1 MDEQTLREAVR
12 ADEVR
17 IRSDLERLIALPSI
31 AFEGFP
37 RAPLDQA
44 ADLVAGMLRDA
55 GAPSVRKVEVP
66 GEAPSVL
73 AEWPGSPTVLLYAHY
88 DVQPAPADGW
98 ASDPFVPVQ
107 RDGRLFGRGAAD
119 DKSGVA
125 AHLAAIRAW
134 NGQPPIGVKVLVE
147 GSEENGRQKLLGVV
161 DADPELMRADVM
173 VICDDGNWKVG
184 VPTLTESL
192 RGHGKLTVTLS
203 TLEGALHSGQFGGAA
218 PDALLALVRLL
229 ATLHDDR
236 GALAVEGIQAGTWPG
251 NELPEAD
258 FRRQARVLDG
268 VSLIGTG
275 SVADRLWARHAISV
289 LGLDAPP
296 VEGAGNIVIP
306 SARAKIAVRV
316 PPGADPVRSM
326 DAVRTHL
333 EARVPWGARLE
344 IEVEPASAPV
354 ELDGHERAAE
364 RALAAAYGEP
374 VHRMGSGGSVPLVA
388 KLKTAYP
395 DAAFVMWGAQDAD
408 HAKIHAANES
418 VSLDEVASIA
428 LAEALLLR
436 ELANQEPV
444 SG

>member
-1 MDEQTLREAVR
+1 MDEQTLRDAVR
-12 ADEVR
+12 ADDVR
-17 IRSDLERLIALPSI
+17 IRSDLERLVALPSI

-55 GAPSVRKVEVP
+55 GAPSVRMIDVP

-88 DVQPAPADGW
+88 DVQPAPQDGW
-98 ASDPFVPVQ
+98 RTDPFGPEL
-107 RDGRLFGRGAAD
+107 RDGRLYGRGAAD

-125 AHLAAIRAW
+125 AHLAAMRAW
-134 NGQPPIGVKVLVE
+134 RGNPPVGVKILIE
-147 GSEENGRQKLLGVV
+147 GSEENGRQRLLGVV
-161 DADPELMRADVM
+161 DADPELMRADVV

-203 TLEGALHSGQFGGAA
+203 TLDGALHSGQFGGPA

-229 ATLHDDR
+229 ATLHDDH
-236 GALAVEGIQAGTWPG
+236 GAVAVEGLQEGTWPG
-251 NELPEAD
+251 ADMPEDD

-268 VSLIGTG
+268 VALVGAG
-275 SVADRLWARHAISV
+275 SIADRLWARHAISV

-296 VEGAGNIVIP
+296 VDGAGNIVIP
-306 SARAKIAVRV
+306 TARAKVAVRV
-316 PPGADPVRSM
+316 PPGADPAHTM
-326 DAVRTHL
+326 DAVRAHL
-333 EARVPWGARLE
+333 EAHAPWGARLE
-344 IEVEPASAPV
+344 LELEPASSPV

-364 RALAAAYGEP
+364 RALAAAYGLP

-388 KLKTAYP
+388 KLRSAYP
-395 DAAFVMWGAQDAD
+395 DAAFVLWGAQDAD

-418 VSLDEVASIA
+418 VSLDEVARIA

-436 ELANQEPV
+436 ELNV
-444 SG
+444 DGSR

>member
-1 MDEQTLREAVR
+1 MDEHTLREAVR
-12 ADEVR
+12 ADEAR
-17 IRSDLERLIALPSI
+17 IRSDLERLVALPSI

-37 RAPLDQA
+37 RAPLDDA
-44 ADLVAGMLRDA
+44 AKLVAGMLREA
-55 GAPSVRKVEVP
+55 GAPSVRMVEVP

-98 ASDPFVPVQ
+98 ATDPFTPVQ
-107 RDGRLFGRGAAD
+107 LDGRLYGRGAAD

-125 AHLAAIRAW
+125 AHLAALRAW
-134 NGQPPIGVKVLVE
+134 DGAPPVGVKILIE
-147 GSEENGRQKLLGVV
+147 GSEENGRQRLLGVV
-161 DADPELMRADVM
+161 DDDPELMRADVM

-236 GALAVEGIQAGTWPG
+236 GAIAVRGLQDGDWPG
-251 NELPEAD
+251 NELPEDD

-268 VSLIGTG
+268 VSLVGTG
-275 SVADRLWARHAISV
+275 TVADRLWARHAISV

-296 VEGAGNIVIP
+296 VDGAGNIVIP
-306 SARAKIAVRV
+306 SARARIAVRV

-326 DAVRTHL
+326 DAVRAHL
-333 EARVPWGARLE
+333 EAHVPWGAKLE
-344 IEVEPASAPV
+344 LEVEPASTPV
-354 ELDGHERAAE
+354 ALDGHERAAE
-364 RALAAAYGEP
+364 RALAAAYGQP

-395 DAAFVMWGAQDAD
+395 DAAFVLWGAQDAD

-418 VSLDEVASIA
+418 VSLDEVCRIA

-436 ELANQEPV
+436 ELNV
-444 SG
+444 NGGG

>member
-12 ADEVR
+12 ADEAR
-17 IRSDLERLIALPSI
+17 IRSDLERLVALPSI
-31 AFEGFP
+31 AFNGFP
-37 RAPLDQA
+37 RAPLDEA
-44 ADLVAGMLRDA
+44 ADLVAAMLRDA
-55 GAPSVRKVEVP
+55 GAPSVRMVDVP

-88 DVQPAPADGW
+88 DVQPAPHDGW
-98 ASDPFVPVQ
+98 QSEPFAPVQ
-107 RDGRLFGRGAAD
+107 RDGRLYGRGAAD

-125 AHLAAIRAW
+125 AHLAALRAW
-134 NGQPPIGVKVLVE
+134 RGSPPIGVKVLIE
-147 GSEENGRQKLLGVV
+147 GSEENGRQRLLGVV
-161 DADPELMRADVM
+161 DTDPDLMRADVM

-203 TLEGALHSGQFGGAA
+203 TLEGALHSGQFGGPA

-236 GALAVEGIQAGTWPG
+236 GAVAVEGLQDAQWPG
-251 NELPEAD
+251 AEMPEDD

-268 VSLIGTG
+268 VSLIGAG

-296 VEGAGNIVIP
+296 VDGAGNIVIP
-306 SARAKIAVRV
+306 SARAKVAVRV
-316 PPGADPVRSM
+316 PPGADPVHTM
-326 DAVRTHL
+326 DAVRAHL
-333 EARVPWGARLE
+333 KAHVPWGARLE
-344 IEVEPASAPV
+344 LDVEPASSPV

-364 RALAAAYGEP
+364 RALAAAYGRP
-374 VHRMGSGGSVPLVA
+374 VHRMGSGGSVPLVG
-388 KLKTAYP
+388 KLREAYP
-395 DAAFVMWGAQDAD
+395 DAAFVLWGAQDAD
-408 HAKIHAANES
+408 HAHIHAANES

-436 ELANQEPV
+436 ELAEDA
-444 SG
+444 

>member
-12 ADEVR
+12 ADEAR
-17 IRSDLERLIALPSI
+17 IRSDLERLVALPSI

-37 RAPLDQA
+37 RAPLDEA
-44 ADLVAGMLRDA
+44 ADLVAGMLRHA
-55 GAPSVRKVEVP
+55 GAPSVRTVEVP

-73 AEWPGSPTVLLYAHY
+73 AEWPGEPVVLLYAHY
-88 DVQPAPADGW
+88 DVQPAPRDGW
-98 ASDPFVPVQ
+98 QSDPFAPAL

-125 AHLAAIRAW
+125 AHLAAMRAW
-134 NGQPPIGVKVLVE
+134 GGRPPVGVKVLIE
-147 GSEENGRQKLLGVV
+147 GSEENGRQRLLGIV
-161 DADPELMRADVM
+161 DSDPDLMRADVM

-192 RGHGKLTVTLS
+192 RGHGKLTITLS
-203 TLEGALHSGQFGGAA
+203 TLEGALHSGQFGGPA

-236 GALAVEGIQAGTWPG
+236 GAVAVAGLQDREWPG
-251 NELPEAD
+251 ADMPEDD

-268 VSLIGTG
+268 VALTGTG

-289 LGLDAPP
+289 LGIDAPP
-296 VEGAGNIVIP
+296 VDGAGNIVIP
-306 SARAKIAVRV
+306 SARAKVAVRV
-316 PPGADPVRSM
+316 PPRADPVHTM
-326 DAVRTHL
+326 DAVRAHL
-333 EARVPWGARLE
+333 EAHVPWGARLDV
-344 IEVEPASAPV
+344 EVERASAPV

-364 RALAAAYGEP
+364 RALAAAYGQP

-388 KLKTAYP
+388 KLREAYP
-395 DAAFVMWGAQDAD
+395 DAAFVLWGAQDAD
-408 HAKIHAANES
+408 HAHIHAANES

-428 LAEALLLR
+428 LAEALLLA
-436 ELANQEPV
+436 ELAGADDKP
-444 SG
+444 